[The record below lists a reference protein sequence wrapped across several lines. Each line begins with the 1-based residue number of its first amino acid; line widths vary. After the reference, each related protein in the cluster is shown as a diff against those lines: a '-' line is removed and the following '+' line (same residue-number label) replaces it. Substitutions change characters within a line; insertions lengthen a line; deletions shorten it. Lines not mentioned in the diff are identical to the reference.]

1 MGRVNGA
8 TRVSGHA
15 LEDVTPVRA
24 AGVGVRR
31 GWRWALRSASFR
43 IAAPAPGRTVVGI
56 AVDTQAEGTTVV
68 DLLAGQTRPAHGDL
82 RVLGEDMTTARGRA
96 GCRRLRSVDWSLL
109 GCGRSGHATYAP
121 AEAELRPLLSAP
133 TPAGTAWRC
142 LRCGTFVPGE
152 PAGSGPAAAAP
163 DVRRGKDLRSAV
175 ILRLFAIERYLRALV
190 FGVAAFGVWRFEYA
204 RASIDATL
212 DREYPAVRTLLL
224 QLGYNV
230 DHSKL
235 AGLVQRALTLSPA
248 SINLIAAALAAYAVI
263 EAIEG
268 TGLWLAKR
276 WGEYFAM
283 VVTSL
288 GLPYEI
294 YDLANKITAT
304 RVIFFVINLALVLYL
319 VITRRLF
326 GLRGGKSAY
335 EARLRGESIM
345 QTAINEAA
353 AAGQA
358 AGPPGS
364 LPDGPG
370 QGEPSGP
377 ATGPAADP
385 APAEAG
391 SAPGPAA
398 DPAPAEAASPTPGEA
413 AEPAPGEAAEPAGL
427 TPDDRA
433 PGESAA
439 PAAPGASH

>member
-1 MGRVNGA
+1 M
-8 TRVSGHA
+8 
-15 LEDVTPVRA
+15 
-24 AGVGVRR
+24 
-31 GWRWALRSASFR
+31 
-43 IAAPAPGRTVVGI
+43 
-56 AVDTQAEGTTVV
+56 
-68 DLLAGQTRPAHGDL
+68 
-82 RVLGEDMTTARGRA
+82 
-96 GCRRLRSVDWSLL
+96 DWSLL

-121 AEAELRPLLSAP
+121 AEAELRPRLSVP

-204 RASIDATL
+204 RASIDAAL
-212 DREYPAVRTLLL
+212 DREYPAVRTLLI

-230 DHSKL
+230 DQSKL
-235 AGLVQRALTLSPA
+235 VGLVQRALTLSPA
-248 SINLIAAALAAYAVI
+248 SIDLLAAALAAYAVI
-263 EAIEG
+263 EAVEG

-345 QTAINEAA
+345 QTAINAA
-353 AAGQA
+353 AAGHA

-364 LPDGPG
+364 LPDAPD

-377 ATGPAADP
+377 APEEAAGP
-385 APAEAG
+385 
-391 SAPGPAA
+391 APGP
-398 DPAPAEAASPTPGEA
+398 A
-413 AEPAPGEAAEPAGL
+413 AEPAPGPAAELVPEPAAEPAPEPAARPAGL

-433 PGESAA
+433 PGESAE
-439 PAAPGASH
+439 PAAPGVSH

>member
-1 MGRVNGA
+1 
-8 TRVSGHA
+8 
-15 LEDVTPVRA
+15 
-24 AGVGVRR
+24 
-31 GWRWALRSASFR
+31 
-43 IAAPAPGRTVVGI
+43 
-56 AVDTQAEGTTVV
+56 
-68 DLLAGQTRPAHGDL
+68 
-82 RVLGEDMTTARGRA
+82 
-96 GCRRLRSVDWSLL
+96 VDWSLL

-190 FGVAAFGVWRFEYA
+190 FAVAAFGVWRFEYA

-212 DREYPAVRTLLL
+212 DREYPAVRTLLR

-263 EAIEG
+263 EVIEG

-294 YDLANKITAT
+294 YDLANKVTAT

-326 GLRGGKSAY
+326 GVRGGKSAY

-345 QTAINEAA
+345 QTAINAA
-353 AAGQA
+353 AAGHA

-364 LPDGPG
+364 LPDGPD
-370 QGEPSGP
+370 QNEP
-377 ATGPAADP
+377 AGPAADP
-385 APAEAG
+385 APAEATDR
-391 SAPGPAA
+391 AA
-398 DPAPAEAASPTPGEA
+398 GPAPAEATG
-413 AEPAPGEAAEPAGL
+413 PAPAEATGSAPGSAADPATEPGPAEAAEPAGL
-427 TPDDRA
+427 TPGGRA
-433 PGESAA
+433 PGEAA
-439 PAAPGASH
+439 EPAAPGASH

>member
-1 MGRVNGA
+1 
-8 TRVSGHA
+8 
-15 LEDVTPVRA
+15 
-24 AGVGVRR
+24 
-31 GWRWALRSASFR
+31 
-43 IAAPAPGRTVVGI
+43 
-56 AVDTQAEGTTVV
+56 
-68 DLLAGQTRPAHGDL
+68 
-82 RVLGEDMTTARGRA
+82 
-96 GCRRLRSVDWSLL
+96 VDWSLL

-121 AEAELRPLLSAP
+121 AEAELRPRLSVP

-212 DREYPAVRTLLL
+212 DREYPAVRTLLR

-263 EAIEG
+263 EVFEG

-345 QTAINEAA
+345 QTAISAA

-358 AGPPGS
+358 AGPPGT
-364 LPDGPG
+364 LPDGPD

-377 ATGPAADP
+377 APGESAEPVPGPAAGPVPAESAEPAAGP
-385 APAEAG
+385 APAESAEPVPGPAG
-391 SAPGPAA
+391 DPAPGESAEPVPGPAA
-398 DPAPAEAASPTPGEA
+398 G
-413 AEPAPGEAAEPAGL
+413 PAGL
-427 TPDDRA
+427 TPDDQV
-433 PGESAA
+433 PGESAE
-439 PAAPGASH
+439 PAAPGVSH

>member
-1 MGRVNGA
+1 
-8 TRVSGHA
+8 
-15 LEDVTPVRA
+15 
-24 AGVGVRR
+24 
-31 GWRWALRSASFR
+31 
-43 IAAPAPGRTVVGI
+43 
-56 AVDTQAEGTTVV
+56 
-68 DLLAGQTRPAHGDL
+68 
-82 RVLGEDMTTARGRA
+82 
-96 GCRRLRSVDWSLL
+96 VDWSLL

-212 DREYPAVRTLLL
+212 DREYPAVRTLLR
-224 QLGYNV
+224 QLGYDV

-235 AGLVQRALTLSPA
+235 VGLVQRALTLSPA

-263 EAIEG
+263 ELVEG

-294 YDLANKITAT
+294 YDLAHKITAT

-326 GLRGGKSAY
+326 GVRGGKSAY

-345 QTAINEAA
+345 QTAISAA

-364 LPDGPG
+364 LPDGPD
-370 QGEPSGP
+370 QNEPAGP
-377 ATGPAADP
+377 ATGPAAGLAPGEAAGP
-385 APAEAG
+385 APAEAAG
-391 SAPGPAA
+391 PAPGPAA
-398 DPAPAEAASPTPGEA
+398 DPALGEATDPVPAEAAGSAPREA
-413 AEPAPGEAAEPAGL
+413 AEPAAEPAAGPAGL
-427 TPDDRA
+427 TPGDRA
-433 PGESAA
+433 PGESAE

>member
-1 MGRVNGA
+1 
-8 TRVSGHA
+8 
-15 LEDVTPVRA
+15 
-24 AGVGVRR
+24 
-31 GWRWALRSASFR
+31 
-43 IAAPAPGRTVVGI
+43 
-56 AVDTQAEGTTVV
+56 
-68 DLLAGQTRPAHGDL
+68 
-82 RVLGEDMTTARGRA
+82 
-96 GCRRLRSVDWSLL
+96 VDWSLL

-121 AEAELRPLLSAP
+121 AEAELRPLLSVP

-212 DREYPAVRTLLL
+212 DREYPAVRTLLR

-235 AGLVQRALTLSPA
+235 VGLVQRALTLSPA

-326 GLRGGKSAY
+326 GVRGGKSAY

-345 QTAINEAA
+345 QTAISAA

-364 LPDGPG
+364 LPEGPD

-377 ATGPAADP
+377 APRPAADH
-385 APAEAG
+385 APGEAAA

-398 DPAPAEAASPTPGEA
+398 DPAPGEAANSAPAAGPAADPASGEAADPA
-413 AEPAPGEAAEPAGL
+413 AEPAPEPAAPAAGPAGL
-427 TPDDRA
+427 TPGDRA
-433 PGESAA
+433 PGEPAE

>member
-1 MGRVNGA
+1 
-8 TRVSGHA
+8 
-15 LEDVTPVRA
+15 
-24 AGVGVRR
+24 
-31 GWRWALRSASFR
+31 
-43 IAAPAPGRTVVGI
+43 
-56 AVDTQAEGTTVV
+56 
-68 DLLAGQTRPAHGDL
+68 
-82 RVLGEDMTTARGRA
+82 
-96 GCRRLRSVDWSLL
+96 VDWSLL

-121 AEAELRPLLSAP
+121 AEAELRPLLSVP

-190 FGVAAFGVWRFEYA
+190 FAAAAFGVWRFEYA
-204 RASIDATL
+204 RASIDATV
-212 DREYPAVRTLLL
+212 DREYPAVRTLLR
-224 QLGYNV
+224 QLGYDV

-235 AGLVQRALTLSPA
+235 VGLFQRALTLSPA
-248 SINLIAAALAAYAVI
+248 TINLIAAALAAYAVI

-288 GLPYEI
+288 GLPYEL

-345 QTAINEAA
+345 QTAINAA

-358 AGPPGS
+358 AGAPGS
-364 LPDGPG
+364 LPDGPD
-370 QGEPSGP
+370 QNEPAEP

-385 APAEAG
+385 APGEAAG
-391 SAPGPAA
+391 PAPGETASSAPAAGPAA
-398 DPAPAEAASPTPGEA
+398 DPAPGEATGRA
-413 AEPAPGEAAEPAGL
+413 AEPALGPAAGPAGL

-433 PGESAA
+433 PGESAE

>member
-1 MGRVNGA
+1 M
-8 TRVSGHA
+8 
-15 LEDVTPVRA
+15 
-24 AGVGVRR
+24 
-31 GWRWALRSASFR
+31 
-43 IAAPAPGRTVVGI
+43 
-56 AVDTQAEGTTVV
+56 
-68 DLLAGQTRPAHGDL
+68 
-82 RVLGEDMTTARGRA
+82 
-96 GCRRLRSVDWSLL
+96 DWSLL

-121 AEAELRPLLSAP
+121 AEAELRPLLSVP

-190 FGVAAFGVWRFEYA
+190 FAAAAFGVWRFEYA
-204 RASIDATL
+204 RASIDATV
-212 DREYPAVRTLLL
+212 DREYPAVRTLLR
-224 QLGYNV
+224 QLGYDV

-235 AGLVQRALTLSPA
+235 VGLFQRALTLSPA
-248 SINLIAAALAAYAVI
+248 TINLIAAALAAYAVI

-288 GLPYEI
+288 GLPYEL

-345 QTAINEAA
+345 QTAINAA

-364 LPDGPG
+364 LPDGPD
-370 QGEPSGP
+370 QNEPAEP

-385 APAEAG
+385 APGEAAG
-391 SAPGPAA
+391 PAPGETASSAPAAGPAA
-398 DPAPAEAASPTPGEA
+398 DPAPGEATGRA
-413 AEPAPGEAAEPAGL
+413 AEPALGPAAGPAGL

-433 PGESAA
+433 PGESAE

>member
-1 MGRVNGA
+1 
-8 TRVSGHA
+8 
-15 LEDVTPVRA
+15 
-24 AGVGVRR
+24 
-31 GWRWALRSASFR
+31 
-43 IAAPAPGRTVVGI
+43 
-56 AVDTQAEGTTVV
+56 
-68 DLLAGQTRPAHGDL
+68 
-82 RVLGEDMTTARGRA
+82 
-96 GCRRLRSVDWSLL
+96 VDWSLL

-121 AEAELRPLLSAP
+121 AEAELRPLLSVP

-190 FGVAAFGVWRFEYA
+190 FAAAAFGVWRFEYA
-204 RASIDATL
+204 RASIDATV
-212 DREYPAVRTLLL
+212 DREYPAVRTLLR
-224 QLGYNV
+224 QLGYDV

-235 AGLVQRALTLSPA
+235 VGLFQRALTLSPA
-248 SINLIAAALAAYAVI
+248 TINLIAAALAAYAVI

-345 QTAINEAA
+345 QTAINAA

-358 AGPPGS
+358 AGAPGS
-364 LPDGPG
+364 LPDGPD
-370 QGEPSGP
+370 QNEPAEP

-385 APAEAG
+385 APGEAAG
-391 SAPGPAA
+391 PAPGETASSAPAAGPAA
-398 DPAPAEAASPTPGEA
+398 DPAPGEATGRA
-413 AEPAPGEAAEPAGL
+413 AEPAPEPAAGPAGL

-433 PGESAA
+433 PGESAE

>member
-1 MGRVNGA
+1 
-8 TRVSGHA
+8 
-15 LEDVTPVRA
+15 
-24 AGVGVRR
+24 
-31 GWRWALRSASFR
+31 
-43 IAAPAPGRTVVGI
+43 
-56 AVDTQAEGTTVV
+56 
-68 DLLAGQTRPAHGDL
+68 
-82 RVLGEDMTTARGRA
+82 
-96 GCRRLRSVDWSLL
+96 VDWSLL

-121 AEAELRPLLSAP
+121 AEAELRPRLSVP

-212 DREYPAVRTLLL
+212 DREYPAVRTLLI

-263 EAIEG
+263 EVVEG

-326 GLRGGKSAY
+326 GLRGGKSGY

-345 QTAINEAA
+345 QTAISAA

-364 LPDGPG
+364 LPDGPN
-370 QGEPSGP
+370 QGERSGP
-377 ATGPAADP
+377 APGPAPGPAAGES
-385 APAEAG
+385 AEPI
-391 SAPGPAA
+391 PGPAA
-398 DPAPAEAASPTPGEA
+398 DPAPGESAEPIPGPA
-413 AEPAPGEAAEPAGL
+413 AEPIPGPAAGPAGL
-427 TPDDRA
+427 TPDDQA
-433 PGESAA
+433 PGESAE
-439 PAAPGASH
+439 PAAPGVSH

>member
-1 MGRVNGA
+1 
-8 TRVSGHA
+8 
-15 LEDVTPVRA
+15 
-24 AGVGVRR
+24 
-31 GWRWALRSASFR
+31 
-43 IAAPAPGRTVVGI
+43 
-56 AVDTQAEGTTVV
+56 
-68 DLLAGQTRPAHGDL
+68 
-82 RVLGEDMTTARGRA
+82 
-96 GCRRLRSVDWSLL
+96 VDWSLL

-121 AEAELRPLLSAP
+121 AEAELRPLLSVP

-190 FGVAAFGVWRFEYA
+190 FGAAAFGVWRFEYA

-212 DREYPAVRTLLL
+212 DREYPAVRTLLR
-224 QLGYNV
+224 QLGYDV

-235 AGLVQRALTLSPA
+235 VGLFQRALTLSPA
-248 SINLIAAALAAYAVI
+248 TINLIAAALAAYAVI

-326 GLRGGKSAY
+326 GVRGGKSAY

-345 QTAINEAA
+345 QTAINAAA
-353 AAGQA
+353 AAGHA

-364 LPDGPG
+364 LPDGPD
-370 QGEPSGP
+370 QGEPSGS
-377 ATGPAADP
+377 AKGPAADP
-385 APAEAG
+385 APGEAVRPAPG
-391 SAPGPAA
+391 ETASSAPAAGPAA
-398 DPAPAEAASPTPGEA
+398 DPAPGEATDPGPGEATGPA
-413 AEPAPGEAAEPAGL
+413 AEPAPAPAAGPAGL

-433 PGESAA
+433 PGESAK

>member
-1 MGRVNGA
+1 
-8 TRVSGHA
+8 
-15 LEDVTPVRA
+15 
-24 AGVGVRR
+24 
-31 GWRWALRSASFR
+31 
-43 IAAPAPGRTVVGI
+43 
-56 AVDTQAEGTTVV
+56 
-68 DLLAGQTRPAHGDL
+68 
-82 RVLGEDMTTARGRA
+82 
-96 GCRRLRSVDWSLL
+96 VDWSLL

-121 AEAELRPLLSAP
+121 AEAELRPLLSVP

-190 FGVAAFGVWRFEYA
+190 FAAAAFGVWRFEYA
-204 RASIDATL
+204 RASIDATV
-212 DREYPAVRTLLL
+212 DREYPAVRTLLR
-224 QLGYNV
+224 QLGYDV

-235 AGLVQRALTLSPA
+235 VGLFQRALTLSPA
-248 SINLIAAALAAYAVI
+248 TINLIAAALAAYAVI

-294 YDLANKITAT
+294 YDLANKVTAT
-304 RVIFFVINLALVLYL
+304 RVVFFVINLALVLYL

-326 GLRGGKSAY
+326 GVRGGKSAY

-345 QTAINEAA
+345 QTAISAA

-358 AGPPGS
+358 AEPPGS
-364 LPDGPG
+364 RPDGPD

-377 ATGPAADP
+377 
-385 APAEAG
+385 
-391 SAPGPAA
+391 APGPAA
-398 DPAPAEAASPTPGEA
+398 DPAPGEATGPAPGETANSAPAAGPAAGPAPAETTGPAPEPA
-413 AEPAPGEAAEPAGL
+413 AEPAPEPAAGPAGL

-433 PGESAA
+433 PGEPAE

>member
-1 MGRVNGA
+1 
-8 TRVSGHA
+8 
-15 LEDVTPVRA
+15 
-24 AGVGVRR
+24 
-31 GWRWALRSASFR
+31 
-43 IAAPAPGRTVVGI
+43 
-56 AVDTQAEGTTVV
+56 
-68 DLLAGQTRPAHGDL
+68 
-82 RVLGEDMTTARGRA
+82 
-96 GCRRLRSVDWSLL
+96 VDWSLL

-121 AEAELRPLLSAP
+121 AEAELRPLLSVP

-190 FGVAAFGVWRFEYA
+190 FGAAAFGVWRFEYA

-212 DREYPAVRTLLL
+212 DREYPAVRTLLR
-224 QLGYNV
+224 QLGYDV

-235 AGLVQRALTLSPA
+235 VGLFQRALTLSPA
-248 SINLIAAALAAYAVI
+248 TINLIAAALAAYAVI

-294 YDLANKITAT
+294 YDLANKVTAT
-304 RVIFFVINLALVLYL
+304 RVVFFVINLALVLYL

-326 GLRGGKSAY
+326 GVRGGKSAY

-345 QTAINEAA
+345 QTAISAA

-358 AGPPGS
+358 AEPPGS
-364 LPDGPG
+364 RPDGPD

-377 ATGPAADP
+377 
-385 APAEAG
+385 
-391 SAPGPAA
+391 APGPAA
-398 DPAPAEAASPTPGEA
+398 DPAPGEATGPAPGETANSAPAAGPAAGPAPAETTGPAPEPA
-413 AEPAPGEAAEPAGL
+413 AEPAPEPAAGPAGL

-433 PGESAA
+433 PGEPAE

>member
-1 MGRVNGA
+1 
-8 TRVSGHA
+8 
-15 LEDVTPVRA
+15 
-24 AGVGVRR
+24 
-31 GWRWALRSASFR
+31 
-43 IAAPAPGRTVVGI
+43 
-56 AVDTQAEGTTVV
+56 
-68 DLLAGQTRPAHGDL
+68 
-82 RVLGEDMTTARGRA
+82 
-96 GCRRLRSVDWSLL
+96 VDWSLL

-224 QLGYNV
+224 QLGYDV

-235 AGLVQRALTLSPA
+235 VGLVQRALTLSPA

-294 YDLANKITAT
+294 YDLANKVTAT
-304 RVIFFVINLALVLYL
+304 RVVFFVINLALVLYL

-326 GLRGGKSAY
+326 GVRGGKSAY

-345 QTAINEAA
+345 QTAISAA

-358 AGPPGS
+358 AEPPGS
-364 LPDGPG
+364 RPDGPD

-377 ATGPAADP
+377 
-385 APAEAG
+385 
-391 SAPGPAA
+391 APGPAA
-398 DPAPAEAASPTPGEA
+398 DPAPGEATGPAPGETANSAPAAGPAAGPAPAETTGPAPEPA
-413 AEPAPGEAAEPAGL
+413 AEPAPEPAAGPAGL

-433 PGESAA
+433 PGEPAE

>member
-1 MGRVNGA
+1 
-8 TRVSGHA
+8 
-15 LEDVTPVRA
+15 
-24 AGVGVRR
+24 
-31 GWRWALRSASFR
+31 
-43 IAAPAPGRTVVGI
+43 
-56 AVDTQAEGTTVV
+56 
-68 DLLAGQTRPAHGDL
+68 
-82 RVLGEDMTTARGRA
+82 
-96 GCRRLRSVDWSLL
+96 VDWSLL

-190 FGVAAFGVWRFEYA
+190 FGAAAFGVWRFEYA

-212 DREYPAVRTLLL
+212 DREYPAVRTLLR
-224 QLGYNV
+224 QLGYDV

-235 AGLVQRALTLSPA
+235 VGLFQRALTLSPA
-248 SINLIAAALAAYAVI
+248 TINLIAAALAAYAVI

-345 QTAINEAA
+345 QTAINAAA
-353 AAGQA
+353 AAGHA

-364 LPDGPG
+364 LPDGPD
-370 QGEPSGP
+370 QGEPSGS
-377 ATGPAADP
+377 AKGPAADP
-385 APAEAG
+385 APGEAVRPAPG
-391 SAPGPAA
+391 ETASSAPAAGPAA
-398 DPAPAEAASPTPGEA
+398 DPAPGEATDPGPGEATGPA
-413 AEPAPGEAAEPAGL
+413 AEPAPAPAAGPAGL

-433 PGESAA
+433 PGESAK

>member
-1 MGRVNGA
+1 M
-8 TRVSGHA
+8 
-15 LEDVTPVRA
+15 
-24 AGVGVRR
+24 
-31 GWRWALRSASFR
+31 
-43 IAAPAPGRTVVGI
+43 
-56 AVDTQAEGTTVV
+56 
-68 DLLAGQTRPAHGDL
+68 
-82 RVLGEDMTTARGRA
+82 
-96 GCRRLRSVDWSLL
+96 DWSLL

-121 AEAELRPLLSAP
+121 AEAELRPLLSVP

-190 FGVAAFGVWRFEYA
+190 FGAAAFGVWRFEYA

-212 DREYPAVRTLLL
+212 DREYPAVRTLLR
-224 QLGYNV
+224 QLGYDV

-235 AGLVQRALTLSPA
+235 VGLFQRALTLSPA
-248 SINLIAAALAAYAVI
+248 TINLIAAALAAYAVI

-294 YDLANKITAT
+294 YDLANKVTAT
-304 RVIFFVINLALVLYL
+304 RVVFFVINLALVLYL

-345 QTAINEAA
+345 QTAINAAA
-353 AAGQA
+353 AAGHA

-364 LPDGPG
+364 LPDGPD
-370 QGEPSGP
+370 QGEPSGS
-377 ATGPAADP
+377 AKGPAADP
-385 APAEAG
+385 APGEAVRPAPG
-391 SAPGPAA
+391 ETASSAPAAGPAA
-398 DPAPAEAASPTPGEA
+398 DPAPGEATDPGPGEATGPA
-413 AEPAPGEAAEPAGL
+413 AEPAPAPAAGPAGL

-433 PGESAA
+433 PGESAK

>member
-1 MGRVNGA
+1 
-8 TRVSGHA
+8 
-15 LEDVTPVRA
+15 
-24 AGVGVRR
+24 
-31 GWRWALRSASFR
+31 
-43 IAAPAPGRTVVGI
+43 
-56 AVDTQAEGTTVV
+56 
-68 DLLAGQTRPAHGDL
+68 
-82 RVLGEDMTTARGRA
+82 
-96 GCRRLRSVDWSLL
+96 VDWSLL

-121 AEAELRPLLSAP
+121 AEAELRPLLSVP

-190 FGVAAFGVWRFEYA
+190 FGAAAFGVWRFEYA

-212 DREYPAVRTLLL
+212 DREYPAVRTLLR
-224 QLGYNV
+224 QLGYDV

-235 AGLVQRALTLSPA
+235 VGLFQRALTLSPA
-248 SINLIAAALAAYAVI
+248 TINLIAAALAAYAVI

-345 QTAINEAA
+345 QTAINAAA
-353 AAGQA
+353 AAGHA

-364 LPDGPG
+364 
-370 QGEPSGP
+370 
-377 ATGPAADP
+377 AKGPAADP
-385 APAEAG
+385 APGEAVRPAPG
-391 SAPGPAA
+391 ETASSAPAAGPAA
-398 DPAPAEAASPTPGEA
+398 DPAPGEATDPGPGEATGPA
-413 AEPAPGEAAEPAGL
+413 AEPAPAPAAGPAGL

-433 PGESAA
+433 PGESAK

>member
-1 MGRVNGA
+1 M
-8 TRVSGHA
+8 
-15 LEDVTPVRA
+15 
-24 AGVGVRR
+24 
-31 GWRWALRSASFR
+31 
-43 IAAPAPGRTVVGI
+43 
-56 AVDTQAEGTTVV
+56 
-68 DLLAGQTRPAHGDL
+68 
-82 RVLGEDMTTARGRA
+82 
-96 GCRRLRSVDWSLL
+96 DWSLL

-190 FGVAAFGVWRFEYA
+190 FAAAAFGVWRFEYA
-204 RASIDATL
+204 RASIDATV
-212 DREYPAVRTLLL
+212 DREYPAVRTLLR
-224 QLGYNV
+224 QLGYDV

-235 AGLVQRALTLSPA
+235 VGLFQRALTLSPA
-248 SINLIAAALAAYAVI
+248 TINLIAAALAAYAVI

-288 GLPYEI
+288 GLPYEL
-294 YDLANKITAT
+294 YDLANKVTAT

-345 QTAINEAA
+345 QTAINAA

-364 LPDGPG
+364 LPDGPD
-370 QGEPSGP
+370 QGEPSGS
-377 ATGPAADP
+377 AKGPAADP
-385 APAEAG
+385 APGEAAG
-391 SAPGPAA
+391 PAPGETASSAPAAGPAA
-398 DPAPAEAASPTPGEA
+398 DPAPGEATGRA
-413 AEPAPGEAAEPAGL
+413 AEPALGPAAGPAGL

-433 PGESAA
+433 PGESAK
-439 PAAPGASH
+439 PAAPGVSH

>member
-1 MGRVNGA
+1 
-8 TRVSGHA
+8 
-15 LEDVTPVRA
+15 
-24 AGVGVRR
+24 
-31 GWRWALRSASFR
+31 
-43 IAAPAPGRTVVGI
+43 
-56 AVDTQAEGTTVV
+56 
-68 DLLAGQTRPAHGDL
+68 
-82 RVLGEDMTTARGRA
+82 
-96 GCRRLRSVDWSLL
+96 VDWSLL

-121 AEAELRPLLSAP
+121 AEAELRPLLSVP

-190 FGVAAFGVWRFEYA
+190 FGAAAFGVWRFEYA

-212 DREYPAVRTLLL
+212 DREYPAVRTLLR
-224 QLGYNV
+224 QLGYDV

-235 AGLVQRALTLSPA
+235 VGLFQRALTLSPA
-248 SINLIAAALAAYAVI
+248 TINLIAAALAAYAVI

-345 QTAINEAA
+345 QTAINAAA
-353 AAGQA
+353 AAGPA

-364 LPDGPG
+364 LPDGPD
-370 QGEPSGP
+370 QGEPSGS
-377 ATGPAADP
+377 AKGPAADP
-385 APAEAG
+385 APGEAVRPAPG
-391 SAPGPAA
+391 ETASSAPAAGPAA
-398 DPAPAEAASPTPGEA
+398 DPAPGEATDPGPGEATGPA
-413 AEPAPGEAAEPAGL
+413 AEPAPAPAAGPAGL

-433 PGESAA
+433 PGESAK